1 MGSLGVKI
9 KLTVTVRPGEPFF
22 LNEEIIG
29 ELPNRDDSIAKFF
42 TKPASSIEVVIL
54 QKPDKVK
61 PRYNETIFFAL
72 INSKICEKNSI

>member
-1 MGSLGVKI
+1 MGSLEVKI

-42 TKPASSIEVVIL
+42 TKP
-54 QKPDKVK
+54 
-61 PRYNETIFFAL
+61 
-72 INSKICEKNSI
+72 